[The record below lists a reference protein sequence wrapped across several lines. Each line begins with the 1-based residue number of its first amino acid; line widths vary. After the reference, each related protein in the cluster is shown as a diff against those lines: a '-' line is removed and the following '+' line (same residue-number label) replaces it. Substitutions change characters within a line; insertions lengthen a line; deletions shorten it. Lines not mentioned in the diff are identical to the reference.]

1 MHKVIVVEDDR
12 IIRRGICQAIPWG
25 EHGFVVAGEAGDGEV
40 ALELI
45 EKEQP
50 QVVVSDIN
58 MPFMSGLEMA
68 KQIKERSPETRII
81 FLTGYEDFKYAQE
94 AVKLKAFDYL
104 LKPVD
109 SEYLLNKAKEA
120 AADWEKES
128 VKEKRIIESLP
139 LLQQKFFQKLI
150 REGDYR
156 VDVENELLGL
166 DVHME
171 GPFFAV
177 ILVKNTIELDLE
189 GHLIKEKIT
198 SFSSSY
204 FNDLGCLV
212 MNADVGEHAILLSL
226 ENDQDSRKGELAKA
240 LFTYL
245 SNEIDDAITITH
257 GRAYPNLFEVGKS
270 FLEARV
276 AMDMR
281 HIMGTGRVISLDET
295 VSKCDKTE
303 NLVHDLEMKL
313 ENDIKSGLP
322 EKVKETLID
331 LSTAIVDR
339 KMVALSDLK
348 VLAFKFSTMLFFE
361 IEKWKKEDSTNS
373 FNSSD
378 VYKSIMEL
386 TTLTEMTNILHSLL
400 EQWSTAMFKKK
411 GNNYYSHVDQAI
423 KYMQGNFHDS
433 SLTLQR
439 VAEIIHVSTPYLS
452 NLFKMEKGFNFGD
465 YLLELRMKKAM
476 GLLGEGNIKTYEV
489 CEQVGYSNPQYFG
502 ICFKKYTGFT
512 PAEFKK
518 KFK

>member
-68 KQIKERSPETRII
+68 KHIKERSPETRII

-109 SEYLLNKAKEA
+109 SEYLLKKAKEA
-120 AADWEKES
+120 AADWEKER
-128 VKEKRIIESLP
+128 VKEKRINESLP

-150 REGDYR
+150 REGEYR
-156 VDVENELLGL
+156 IDVEKELLGL
-166 DVHME
+166 GVQME

-177 ILVKNTIELDLE
+177 ILVKNTLELDLE
-189 GHLIKEKIT
+189 RHFFKEKIM
-198 SFSSSY
+198 SFTTSY
-204 FNDLGCLV
+204 FRDINCLV
-212 MNADVGEHAILLSL
+212 MNADVGEYAILLSL
-226 ENDQDSRKGELAKA
+226 ENDYDSRKGELAQA
-240 LFTYL
+240 LFNHL
-245 SNEIDDAITITH
+245 SKQKDDTITITH
-257 GRAYPNLFEVGKS
+257 GRAYSNMFEFGKS

-281 HIMGTGRVISLDET
+281 HIIGTGRVISLDET
-295 VSKCDKTE
+295 VSKYDQKE
-303 NLVHDLEMKL
+303 DHVLELEMKL
-313 ENDIKSGLP
+313 ENQIKSGLP
-322 EKVKETLID
+322 ERANETLIE
-331 LSTAIVDR
+331 LSQAILDR
-339 KMVALSDLK
+339 RTVALPDLK
-348 VLAFKFSTMLFFE
+348 VLALKFSTMLFFE
-361 IEKWKKEDSTNS
+361 IEKWNKEDTINS

-378 VYKSIMEL
+378 VYKDIMEL
-386 TTLTEMTNILHSLL
+386 TTLTEMKEILHSLI

-411 GNNYYSHVDQAI
+411 EKNYYSHVDQAI
-423 KYMQGNFHDS
+423 KYMQENFSDS
-433 SLTLQR
+433 SLTLQK
-439 VAEIIHVSTPYLS
+439 VAELIHVSTPYLS
-452 NLFKMEKGFNFGD
+452 NLFKIEKGFNFGD

-476 GLLGEGNIKTYEV
+476 ELLSEGNIKTYEV
-489 CEQVGYSNPQYFG
+489 CEKVGYSNPQYFG
-502 ICFKKYTGFT
+502 ICFKKYTGYT

>member
-40 ALELI
+40 ALTLI

-68 KQIKERSPETRII
+68 KRIKEKSPETRII

-109 SEYLLNKAKEA
+109 SAYLLKKAKEA

-128 VKEKRIIESLP
+128 VKEKRIIESMP

-156 VDVENELLGL
+156 VDIENELLGL
-166 DVHME
+166 DVQIE
-171 GPFFAV
+171 GPFYAV

-189 GHLIKEKIT
+189 GHCFKEKIT
-198 SFSSSY
+198 SFTSSY
-204 FNDLGCLV
+204 FNELNCLV
-212 MNADVGEHAILLSL
+212 MNADVGEYAILLSL
-226 ENDQDSRKGELAKA
+226 ENDHDLRKGELAQA
-240 LFTYL
+240 LFNYL
-245 SNEIDDAITITH
+245 KKELDQSITITH

-295 VSKCDKTE
+295 VSKCDKKE
-303 NLVHDLEMKL
+303 NLIHDLEMKL
-313 ENDIKSGLP
+313 ENHIKAGLP
-322 EKVKETLID
+322 EKAKETLID

-339 KMVALSDLK
+339 KSVALSDLK

-361 IEKWKKEDSTNS
+361 IEKWKKEDTTNS

-378 VYKSIMEL
+378 VYKDIMEL
-386 TTLTEMTNILHSLL
+386 SALTEMTDILNSLIQ
-400 EQWSTAMFKKK
+400 QWSTAMFKKK
-411 GNNYYSHVDQAI
+411 EKNYYSHVDQAI

-433 SLTLQR
+433 SLTLQK
-439 VAEIIHVSTPYLS
+439 VAELIHVSTPYLS

-476 GLLGEGNIKTYEV
+476 ELLGEGNIKTYEV

-502 ICFKKYTGFT
+502 ICFKKYTGVT

-518 KFK
+518 KFI